1 MKLNEKRIINDIRLL
16 SLDMINTAG
25 SGHPGIALDLA
36 PTMYTLLAYHLKFDL
51 ERKAWC
57 NRDRLVLSSGHASSL
72 LYASLFYCLDDYSF
86 EELKNYRRI
95 TSPLSA
101 YPEYDLNGRIEC
113 TTGLPGE
120 GLATSVGMAMGE
132 KYLAATFNRKKNP
145 LFDYNIYCICSFH
158 RIWCCS

>member
-57 NRDRLVLSSGHASSL
+57 NRDRLVLL
-72 LYASLFYCLDDYSF
+72 
-86 EELKNYRRI
+86 R
-95 TSPLSA
+95 
-101 YPEYDLNGRIEC
+101 
-113 TTGLPGE
+113 
-120 GLATSVGMAMGE
+120 
-132 KYLAATFNRKKNP
+132 
-145 LFDYNIYCICSFH
+145 
-158 RIWCCS
+158 

>member
-72 LYASLFYCLDDYSF
+72 LYASLFYCLDDYSL
-86 EELKNYRRI
+86 EELKK
-95 TSPLSA
+95 T
-101 YPEYDLNGRIEC
+101 IE
-113 TTGLPGE
+113 E
-120 GLATSVGMAMGE
+120 
-132 KYLAATFNRKKNP
+132 
-145 LFDYNIYCICSFH
+145 
-158 RIWCCS
+158 